1 MPVPRPSLRTGALA
15 LLLCCAA
22 PSQAAPAQAPTLF
35 TEATLQRAD
44 ALLQQMTAA
53 EKLGQ
58 LNQLAMFAP
67 SAKLDAQVAQGQLG
81 SLFFLTDTAQINRLQ
96 RLAVEQT
103 RLHIPLLFGYDV
115 IHGYH
120 TIFPVPLALAASWDP
135 ALVQQTQALAAA
147 EARAG
152 GIAWAFSP
160 MVDITRDP
168 RWGRIIEGAGEDP
181 YLGSVLAAAQVRG
194 LQGPALGSPGH
205 VLASVKHFAG

>member
-67 SAKLDAQVAQGQLG
+67 SAKLDA
-81 SLFFLTDTAQINRLQ
+81 
-96 RLAVEQT
+96 
-103 RLHIPLLFGYDV
+103 
-115 IHGYH
+115 
-120 TIFPVPLALAASWDP
+120 
-135 ALVQQTQALAAA
+135 
-147 EARAG
+147 
-152 GIAWAFSP
+152 
-160 MVDITRDP
+160 
-168 RWGRIIEGAGEDP
+168 
-181 YLGSVLAAAQVRG
+181 
-194 LQGPALGSPGH
+194 
-205 VLASVKHFAG
+205 